1 MSKIVCPYCF
11 ETFEQRDAMFRCTNS
26 LGCAKVKDPALTKY
40 WKAAPEEGCSFKP
53 GFSLGSML
61 GGVPKSAKC
70 PQCNHDTSSLVCPHC
85 HNQLPRRLVEKK
97 GYIISII
104 GATSS
109 GKTNY
114 IATLINQLQAN
125 GIHLNHVGVML
136 STIAPTSRTE
146 KIEGRD
152 VEVNSITRYELDFYN
167 PVFVKKTCPAQTA
180 VGEGRSKYPII
191 VELSQ
196 KNKAPIHLVFYDT
209 AGENFNI
216 PRNIEANVQY
226 MLRSDAFIFLLD
238 TAEIPFVRDRLH
250 KGAVKLRYDAIV
262 TSVKDFFV
270 GRPDSSKFFK
280 KPIAFAFNKIDLILK
295 NQALFNDSSISNMT
309 WENNSSFLDGSGVN
323 ISEMDSI
330 SNGIKAALCE
340 CWGESNFV
348 ISMENTYQNLKFFGV
363 SGLGEDPA
371 LDKKISNLRPYRV
384 LDPLVWILNEFD
396 YSLPVCK

>member
-11 ETFEQRDAMFRCTNS
+11 ETFDQSNVMFRCTNS
-26 LGCAKVKDPALTKY
+26 LGCAKVKDSALAKY
-40 WKAAPEEGCSFKP
+40 WKAAPEEGFSFKP
-53 GFSLGSML
+53 GFSFGNIL

-70 PQCNHDTSSLVCPHC
+70 PKCNHETSSLVCPHC

-104 GATSS
+104 GSTSS

-125 GIHLNHVGVML
+125 GIHLDHVGVML
-136 STIAPTSRTE
+136 STIAPTSQLI
-146 KIEGRD
+146 KIDERE

-167 PVFVKKTCPAQTA
+167 YVFAKKTCAPQTA

-191 VELSQ
+191 VELKQ
-196 KNKAPIHLVFYDT
+196 QNKTPIHLVFYDT

-216 PRNIEANVQY
+216 ARNIEANVQY

-238 TAEIPFVRDRLH
+238 TAEIPFVRDRLN
-250 KGAVKLRYDAIV
+250 KGPVKLKYDAIV
-262 TSVKDFFV
+262 DSVISFFDEK
-270 GRPDSSKFFK
+270 PDLRKFFK
-280 KPIAFAFNKIDLILK
+280 KPIAFTFNKIDLILK
-295 NQALFNDSSISNMT
+295 NQELFRDSSISNMT

-323 ISEMDSI
+323 LSEMDSI
-330 SNGIKAALCE
+330 SKSIESALCE

-348 ISMENTYQNLKFFGV
+348 TKMKNHYKKYKFFGV
-363 SGLGEDPA
+363 SGLGEDPE
-371 LDKKISNLRPYRV
+371 LDKITNLRPYRV
-384 LDPLVWILNEFD
+384 LDPLVWILNEFN
-396 YSLPVCK
+396 YSLPIYK

>member
-11 ETFEQRDAMFRCTNS
+11 ETFDQSDVMFRCT
-26 LGCAKVKDPALTKY
+26 CAKVKDPALTKY
-40 WKAAPEEGCSFKP
+40 WKAAPEEGFSFKP
-53 GFSLGSML
+53 GFSFGNIL

-70 PQCNHDTSSLVCPHC
+70 PKCNHETSSLVCPNC

-104 GATSS
+104 GSTSS

-125 GIHLNHVGVML
+125 GIHLDHVGVML
-136 STIAPTSRTE
+136 STIAPTSQLI
-146 KIEGRD
+146 KIDERE

-167 PVFVKKTCPAQTA
+167 YVFAKKTCPPQTA

-196 KNKAPIHLVFYDT
+196 KNKTPLHLVFYDT

-216 PRNIEANVQY
+216 ARNIEANVQY

-238 TAEIPFVRDRLH
+238 TAEIPFVRDRLN
-250 KGAVKLRYDAIV
+250 KGPVKLKYDAIV
-262 TSVKDFFV
+262 DSVISFFDEK
-270 GRPDSSKFFK
+270 PDLRKFFK
-280 KPIAFAFNKIDLILK
+280 KPIAFTFNKIDLILK
-295 NQALFNDSSISNMT
+295 NQELFRDSSISNMT

-323 ISEMDSI
+323 LSEMDSI
-330 SNGIKAALCE
+330 SKSIESALCE

-348 ISMENTYQNLKFFGV
+348 TKMKNYYKKYKFFGV
-363 SGLGEDPA
+363 SGLGEDPE
-371 LDKKISNLRPYRV
+371 LDKITNLRPYRV
-384 LDPLVWILNEFD
+384 LDPLVWILNEFN
-396 YSLPVCK
+396 YSLPIYK

>member
-11 ETFEQRDAMFRCTNS
+11 ETFDQSDVMFRCT
-26 LGCAKVKDPALTKY
+26 CVKMKDPALTKY
-40 WKAAPEEGCSFKP
+40 WGVAPEEGFSFKP
-53 GFSLGSML
+53 GFSLGNIL

-70 PQCNHDTSSLVCPHC
+70 PKCNRATSSLVCPHC

-125 GIHLNHVGVML
+125 GIHLDHVGVML
-136 STIAPTSRTE
+136 STIAPTSRIE
-146 KIEGRD
+146 KIDERD

-167 PVFVKKTCPAQTA
+167 YIFAKKTCPPQTA

-196 KNKAPIHLVFYDT
+196 KNKTPLHLVFYDT

-216 PRNIEANVQY
+216 ARNIEANVQY

-238 TAEIPFVRDRLH
+238 TAEIPFVRDRLN
-250 KGAVKLRYDAIV
+250 KGPVKLKYDAIV
-262 TSVKDFFV
+262 NSVKDFFE
-270 GRPDSSKFFK
+270 GHPDSRKFFK
-280 KPIAFAFNKIDLILK
+280 KPIAFTFNKIDLILK
-295 NQALFNDSSISNMT
+295 NQELFRDSSIPNMT

-323 ISEMDSI
+323 MSEMDSI
-330 SNGIKAALCE
+330 SNGIKSALCE

-348 ISMENTYQNLKFFGV
+348 VSMESFYKNLKFFGV
-363 SGLGEDPA
+363 SGLGEDPT
-371 LDKKISNLRPYRV
+371 LDKITNLRPYRV
-384 LDPLVWILNEFD
+384 LDPLVWILKEFN
-396 YSLPVCK
+396 YSLPIYK

>member
-11 ETFEQRDAMFRCTNS
+11 ETFDQSDVMFRCT
-26 LGCAKVKDPALTKY
+26 CAKVKDPALTKY
-40 WKAAPEEGCSFKP
+40 WGVALEEGFSFKP
-53 GFSLGSML
+53 GFSLGNIL

-70 PQCNHDTSSLVCPHC
+70 PKCNRATSSLVCPHC
-85 HNQLPRRLVEKK
+85 HNQLPRQLVEKK

-104 GATSS
+104 GSTSS
-109 GKTNY
+109 GKTSY

-125 GIHLNHVGVML
+125 GIHLDHVGVML
-136 STIAPTSRTE
+136 STIAPTSR
-146 KIEGRD
+146 IENIDKRD

-167 PVFVKKTCPAQTA
+167 YIFAKKTCPPQTA

-196 KNKAPIHLVFYDT
+196 KNKTPLHLVFYDT

-216 PRNIEANVQY
+216 ARNIEANVQY

-238 TAEIPFVRDRLH
+238 TAEIPFVRDRLN
-250 KGAVKLRYDAIV
+250 KGPVKLKYDAIV
-262 TSVKDFFV
+262 NSVKDFFE
-270 GRPDSSKFFK
+270 GHPDSRKFFK
-280 KPIAFAFNKIDLILK
+280 KPIAFTFNKIDLILK
-295 NQALFNDSSISNMT
+295 NQELFRDSSISNMT

-323 ISEMDSI
+323 MSEMDSI
-330 SNGIKAALCE
+330 SNGIKSALCE

-348 ISMENTYQNLKFFGV
+348 VSMESFYKNLKFFGV

-371 LDKKISNLRPYRV
+371 LDDKITNLRPYRV
-384 LDPLVWILNEFD
+384 LDPLVWILNEFN
-396 YSLPVCK
+396 YSLPIYK

>member
-11 ETFEQRDAMFRCTNS
+11 ETFDQSDVMFRCTNS

-40 WKAAPEEGCSFKP
+40 WGAAPEEGFSFKP
-53 GFSLGSML
+53 GFSLGNIL

-70 PQCNHDTSSLVCPHC
+70 PKCNRATSSLVCPHC

-104 GATSS
+104 GSTSS

-125 GIHLNHVGVML
+125 GIHLDHVGVML

-146 KIEGRD
+146 KIDGRD

-167 PVFVKKTCPAQTA
+167 YIFAKKTCPPQTA

-196 KNKAPIHLVFYDT
+196 KNKTPLHLVFYDT

-216 PRNIEANVQY
+216 ARNIEANVQY

-238 TAEIPFVRDRLH
+238 TAEIPFVRDRLN
-250 KGAVKLRYDAIV
+250 KGPVKLKYDVIV
-262 TSVKDFFV
+262 NSVKDFFE
-270 GRPDSSKFFK
+270 GHPDSRKFFK
-280 KPIAFAFNKIDLILK
+280 KPIAFTFNKIDLILK
-295 NQALFNDSSISNMT
+295 NQELFRDSSISNMT

-330 SNGIKAALCE
+330 SNGIKSALCE

-348 ISMENTYQNLKFFGV
+348 VSMESFYKNLKFFGV
-363 SGLGEDPA
+363 SGLGEDPT
-371 LDKKISNLRPYRV
+371 LDNKITNLRPYRV
-384 LDPLVWILNEFD
+384 LDPLVWILNEFN
-396 YSLPVCK
+396 YSLPIYK